1 MRRRGDAVKIAIG
14 ADHAGFHLKEAL
26 RKGILAGH
34 EVMDLGAH
42 HLNEKDDYPLYAF
55 AVAEAVAEGAAEYG
69 ILICGTGI
77 GMSMAASRVPG
88 IRAAN
93 CVNAYMARMARAHN
107 DANVL
112 CLGGRIV
119 GTGLA
124 EEIVRVFLST
134 PFEGGRHARRLE
146 LISRGPQRRG

>member
-112 CLGGRIV
+112 CLGGRV
-119 GTGLA
+119 LGPDQALA
-124 EEIVRVFLST
+124 ILEAFLAT
-134 PFEGGRHARRLE
+134 EFVGGRHERRVRMIE
-146 LISRGPQRRG
+146 EGSGE